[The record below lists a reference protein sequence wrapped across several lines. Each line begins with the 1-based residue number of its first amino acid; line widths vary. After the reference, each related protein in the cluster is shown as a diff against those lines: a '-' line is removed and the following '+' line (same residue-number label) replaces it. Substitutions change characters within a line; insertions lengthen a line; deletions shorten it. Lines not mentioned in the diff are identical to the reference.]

1 MKTWLWTSAA
11 ALACGLALGCGSGE
25 KAPDSASNAPSG
37 ETSGAKPAEGKAIK
51 VGVVFDSGGRGDKSF
66 NDSAWAG
73 VERAK
78 KEFSVEDSPVES
90 KNEKDYEGN
99 LTALADKGC
108 DIVFA
113 IGLNQ
118 KTALEKVAAQY
129 PDIKFAIVDAVPDA
143 KAGLKNVRSLLFKEE
158 EGSFLAGYLAGLMT
172 KTNKIGF
179 VGGMD
184 IPLIHK
190 FESGY
195 FAGAKTANPNVE
207 FLPAKYTG
215 NWDDTTTAKAAANI
229 LFSGGADIVY
239 AAAGKAGLGVIS
251 AAKEQ
256 GKFAIGVDSDQDYL
270 EPGTVLTSMVKH
282 VDEAVY
288 STIKDVKEGKF
299 TPDEHVYDLKVRG
312 VGLSPMSYTKD
323 KVGPDILK
331 KVDDISAKIVG
342 GEIKVPND
350 QASLDAYLASLKK

>member
-1 MKTWLWTSAA
+1 MKRWYGVGFAT
-11 ALACGLALGCGSGE
+11 LALWATIGCSQGDKAAETTGSTPSNTTGPS
-25 KAPDSASNAPSG
+25 ADS
-37 ETSGAKPAEGKAIK
+37 KPVK
-51 VGVVFDSGGRGDKSF
+51 VGIVFDSGGRGDKSF

-90 KNEKDYEGN
+90 KSEKDYEGN
-99 LTALADKGC
+99 LTALAEKGC

-118 KTALEKVAAQY
+118 KAALEKVAAQF
-129 PDIKFAIVDAVPDA
+129 PDIKFAIVDATPDP

-172 KTNKIGF
+172 KSNKIGF

-190 FESGY
+190 FEAGY
-195 FAGAKTANPNVE
+195 VAGAKTANPAVE
-207 FLPAKYTG
+207 FLAPKYTG
-215 NWDDTTTAKAAANI
+215 NWDDVGTAKAAANI
-229 LFSGGADIVY
+229 LFGGGADVVY
-239 AAAGKAGLGVIS
+239 HAAGRAGQGVIS

-288 STIKDVKEGKF
+288 STIKDVKDGKF
-299 TPDEHVYDLKVRG
+299 TPDEHIYDLKVKG
-312 VGLSPMSYTKD
+312 VGLSPMTYTKD
-323 KVGPDILK
+323 KIGPDNMK
-331 KVDDISAKIVG
+331 KVDDISAKVVS

-350 QASLDAYLASLKK
+350 QTSLDAYLATLKK